1 MKMYE
6 RMIRYKAVFLQ
17 DGQKEVVEYKE
28 KGIYEDGDKKHIS
41 FDAQGKKIDI
51 TYDEKRVTLKNGD
64 SMLRMHRDKEIWN
77 EYLLPYGSVQLKT
90 KVLMYSASH
99 DAVKLKYELYDFK
112 GLLMSVYILIT
123 MI

>member
-28 KGIYEDGDKKHIS
+28 KGMYEDGDKKHIS
-41 FDAQGKKIDI
+41 FDTQGKKIDI
-51 TYDEKRVTLKNGD
+51 TYDEKRITLKQGN
-64 SMLRMHRDKEIWN
+64 SLLRMHRDKEIWN
-77 EYLLPYGSVQLKT
+77 DYLLPYGSVRLKT
-90 KVLMYSASH
+90 KVLMYSTSH
-99 DAVKLKYELYDFK
+99 DAFKLKYELYDFK

>member
-1 MKMYE
+1 MYE

-17 DGQKEVVEYKE
+17 DNRKETVEYKE
-28 KGIYEDGDKKHIS
+28 KGMYKDGEKKCIS
-41 FDAQGKKIDI
+41 FTTQGNKIEI
-51 TYDEKRVTLKNGD
+51 TYDEKRITLKQGD
-64 SMLRMHRDKEIWN
+64 SILKMHRDKEIWN

-99 DAVKLKYELYDFK
+99 DALKLKYELYDFN